1 MKNKIDFNALCPC
14 GSDKVYSDCCWLNE
28 LLLEKKRESRAAF
41 EELKRVMREQDFQS
55 LEEAN
60 RYADEVTA
68 KYNKEPQAT
77 FLGLSPEQLAN
88 MMYIPFE
95 ATSDVVSINT
105 DLITPDT
112 FEGIPIVKN
121 SIFFLTTLA
130 REEPLKSTTK
140 GNLPRAFA
148 ERIFQEIDDSGFK
161 EWIKF
166 RSEEDSLKIMSLRH
180 VLILCGWMKKR
191 KQLFTLTQ
199 KGRQILNQGFYGKHF
214 FHLLQTYTRKFNWSF
229 QDGYSEFHM
238 IQRAF
243 LFSLYLLHKKAAT
256 FIEDLTLFRDFV
268 RAFPETV
275 LEADARYTSFFE
287 YTARCYSLRFLE
299 RFCEYFGFVEIQ
311 KKELKESFHHQLFLK
326 STPFFKKYFI
336 WKLSQ

>member
-1 MKNKIDFNALCPC
+1 MTNKIDFNELCPC

-28 LLLEKKRESRAAF
+28 LLQEKKRDSRATF
-41 EELKRVMREQDFQS
+41 EELKKAMRELDFLS

-68 KYNKEPQAT
+68 RHNKEPKAA
-77 FLGLSPEQLAN
+77 FLSLSPEQLAN
-88 MMYIPFE
+88 MMYFPFE

-105 DLITPDT
+105 ELTLDT

-121 SIFFLTTLA
+121 TIFFLTALA
-130 REEPLKSTTK
+130 KEEPLKSTAK

-148 ERIFQEIDDSGFK
+148 ERLFQEIDESRFK

-166 RSEEDSLKIMSLRH
+166 RSENDSLKIMSLRH
-180 VLILCGWMKKR
+180 VLILCGWIKKR
-191 KQLFTLTQ
+191 KQCFTLTQ
-199 KGRQILNQGFYGKHF
+199 KGRQILSQGFCGEHF
-214 FHLLQTYTRKFNWSF
+214 FHLLQTYACKFNWSF
-229 QDGYSEFHM
+229 QDGYPEFRR
-238 IQRAF
+238 IQGAF

-256 FIEDLTLFRDFV
+256 FIEDLLLFSDFV

-275 LEADARYTSFFE
+275 LEADARYTSLFE

-299 RFCEYFGFVEIQ
+299 RFCEYFGFVESR
-311 KKELKESFHHQLFLK
+311 KKELKESFRDQHFLK
-326 STPFFKKYFI
+326 TTPFFKKYFI
-336 WKLSQ
+336 WKLS